1 MTEPYKRDRMSA
13 PEMLGVFGLPDQ
25 MPAERVPIALLPFQI
40 HSPTSIDAAKSMKAN
55 AANLR
60 EKVFAAISNSPV
72 GMTDE
77 EACAATGI
85 SGNTLRPRRVELQRA
100 GRIVSAGT
108 RPTSSGRKAVVWTVK
123 R

>member
-1 MTEPYKRDRMSA
+1 MTNYELNYELNAGFQYDEQSLLR
-13 PEMLGVFGLPDQ
+13 EMVADPS
-25 MPAERVPIALLPFQI
+25 PPFQL
-40 HSPTSIDAAKSMKAN
+40 HSATSLAAAKEITPN
-55 AANLR
+55 VANLR

-72 GMTDE
+72 GMTDLE
-77 EACAATGI
+77 LEAETGMKG
-85 SGNTLRPRRVELQRA
+85 STVRPRRIELQRA

>member
-1 MTEPYKRDRMSA
+1 MSDVSFDDWFWGGSD
-13 PEMLGVFGLPDQ
+13 PRP
-25 MPAERVPIALLPFQI
+25 PFQL
-40 HSPTSIDAAKSMKAN
+40 HSATSLAAAKEITPN

-108 RPTSSGRKAVVWTVK
+108 RPTSSGRKAVVWTVN